1 MDYGNNTYLEIK
13 KSYQRDSIMIAVL
26 NAVIG
31 VMFLSTFA
39 KTKTPVDKYELYFM
53 VMFGGVF
60 VFFILYGV
68 IGVVIRNARWKKM
81 LQTLGCMS
89 DEDAQWMMS
98 HAKPLYSPL
107 SPYIV
112 PRYYIKDDMIINFE
126 SVKTYEIRKISLIKK
141 RDNINFKNGC
151 IIDIKI
157 NGSPYHDKIAMRNR
171 EERDMIYNNMVS
183 IFERY
188 GGDSRKF

>member
-13 KSYQRDSIMIAVL
+13 KSYQRDSIML
-26 NAVIG
+26 CVINVAIG
-31 VMFLSTFA
+31 LMFLNTLS
-39 KTKTPVDKYELYFM
+39 KMKNPVDKIEYYFIGLFSA
-53 VMFGGVF
+53 VCAL
-60 VFFILYGV
+60 FISYGV
-68 IGVVIRNARWKKM
+68 IGFLRRNIKWKKM